1 MKNKLIK
8 IFIITL
14 ILLFGYMNIC
24 YGATIN
30 GEPKDIDVYIESAC
44 FMGAAII
51 VIIFIKV
58 LSVKEMYPK
67 RENELESGYFK
78 DIPNKKDSP
87 YQVAMLVEGLFNETD
102 GILGNILDMCRKEWI
117 DFEINGK
124 KNTDISIILNEKGKE
139 LTKDEEILLEF
150 FKKINPEKNSFT
162 IKELEKYGSKNAYK
176 FKSSVVDKMNEYT
189 LDANK
194 ECGYID
200 FQRKKVVNK
209 IILLVVLA
217 SLIASAAVI
226 CHIFFMP
233 ISLIAIGCV
242 MASYTICLIT
252 GISIISNVGVKTDK
266 GFEIACYWQN
276 FKRTCKDFSNVK
288 NLPNFVLWEEYITYA
303 CAFAK
308 ANKIIKQLKV
318 RYPELQTGTYKK
330 DKLKF
335 LDKLFS
341 EESNGDF
348 IFVVRDAFEI
358 IRLNYSAD

>member
-8 IFIITL
+8 TLIITF
-14 ILLFGYMNIC
+14 ILLFSYMNIC
-24 YGATIN
+24 YGVTVN
-30 GEPKDIDVYIESAC
+30 EELTNLNVYIESAC

-67 RENELESGYFK
+67 RENEFEAEYFRE
-78 DIPNKKDSP
+78 IPNKKDSP
-87 YQVAMLVEGLFNETD
+87 YQVAMLVEGLFNEVD
-102 GILGNILDMCRKEWI
+102 GILGNILDMCRKGWI
-117 DFEINGK
+117 NFEINGK
-124 KNTDISIILNEKGKE
+124 KNTEIILILNEKGKE
-139 LTKDEEILLEF
+139 LTKDEELLLEF
-150 FKKINPEKNSFT
+150 LKKINPEKNTFT
-162 IKELEKYGSKNAYK
+162 VKELEKYGTKNSYK
-176 FKSSVVDKMNEYT
+176 FKSSVVDKMNEHT
-189 LDANK
+189 LEANK
-194 ECGYID
+194 KCGYID

-209 IILLVVLA
+209 IILLVVLS

-226 CHIFFMP
+226 CHMFYIP
-233 ISLIAIGCV
+233 VSLIAIGCV
-242 MASYTICLIT
+242 IASYVVCLIT

-276 FKRTCKDFSNVK
+276 FKKTCKDFSNVK
-288 NLPNFVLWEEYITYA
+288 NLPDFVLWEEYITYA

-308 ANKIIKQLKV
+308 ANRIIKQLKV
-318 RYPELQTGTYKK
+318 RCSELQTGTYKK

-341 EESNGDF
+341 EESDGEF
-348 IFVVRDAFEI
+348 IFVIRDAFEI